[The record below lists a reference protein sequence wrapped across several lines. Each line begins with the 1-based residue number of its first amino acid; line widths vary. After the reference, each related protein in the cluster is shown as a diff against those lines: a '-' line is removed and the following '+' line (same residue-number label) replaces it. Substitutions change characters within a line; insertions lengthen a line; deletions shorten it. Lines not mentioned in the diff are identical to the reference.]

1 MKKAI
6 QNLQTTILVVV
17 TLFVFISVLRMIY
30 AIFSDCNLISDYIG
44 AIIFVTLPLA
54 LMYAV
59 AVLLI
64 KSKKES

>member
-30 AIFSDCNLISDYIG
+30 AIFSNCNLISDYIG
-44 AIIFVTLPLA
+44 AIVFVTLPLA

>member
-1 MKKAI
+1 MEKAI
-6 QNLQTTILVVV
+6 QVLQTTILVVL

-30 AIFSDCNLISDYIG
+30 AIFSNCNFISDYIG
-44 AIIFVTLPLA
+44 AIVFITLPIG
-54 LMYAV
+54 LMCVV